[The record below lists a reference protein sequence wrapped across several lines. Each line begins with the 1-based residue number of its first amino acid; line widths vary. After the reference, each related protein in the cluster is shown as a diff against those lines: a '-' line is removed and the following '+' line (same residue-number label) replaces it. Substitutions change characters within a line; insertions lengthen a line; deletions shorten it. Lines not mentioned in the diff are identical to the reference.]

1 MMALV
6 GGHPGA
12 REGRGH
18 GPDTWRDS
26 MREVLPETLA
36 NRTIA
41 TKKNPGL
48 CFWFTFW
55 LSEVSRSD
63 DSHSG
68 EKCHRHLA

>member
-1 MMALV
+1 MALA
-6 GGHPGA
+6 GGCPGA
-12 REGRGH
+12 QREGRSR

-26 MREVLPETLA
+26 MRKVLPETPA
-36 NRTIA
+36 NRTTA

-55 LSEVSRSD
+55 LSEASRSD